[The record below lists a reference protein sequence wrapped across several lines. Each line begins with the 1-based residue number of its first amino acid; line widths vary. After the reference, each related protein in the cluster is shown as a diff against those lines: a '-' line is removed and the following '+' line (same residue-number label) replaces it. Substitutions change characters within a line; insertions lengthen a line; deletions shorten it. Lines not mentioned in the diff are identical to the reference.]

1 MFRLRLAF
9 PVLVLAALSAAGCG
23 GGGNSGGS
31 LIGPTPGPTAT
42 SAPTVA
48 PLSAPAYCSQY
59 QSNTSAGAVPLN
71 ITDDSGLGAALMV
84 YVQSGKYMDNTGQ
97 FNSANPYPL
106 PAACFST
113 TLGSAVQN
121 KPLNIPNG
129 ANGRIYFAY
138 TAATPNPNP
147 SATPP
152 NPFGA
157 GGTTFNP
164 SYADS
169 PFPWDKIEYD
179 IAPGS
184 GVIDTTQVDFMGL
197 PIEMSLTSGALP
209 HQTAG
214 ACPTAPSSIV
224 GITSCGYANVFTQML
239 GTLEYQNLVVTQNFN
254 GKLIDLRVV
263 APKEART
270 FTPFQWNLFDL
281 PSYAPTTVTPCTA
294 GNTGANGYL
303 QCVLASYQTTQR
315 IFTSNVPGANGSGD
329 WYCAT
334 SDGSA
339 NFIFTDVGNTAPA
352 ACPAAANPN
361 PQLSANPFKLPIAT
375 LTYGVPPAQDQ
386 GGSTACQDN
395 NLFAQP
401 YGLFYVDNQTGL
413 GPTYKTPGNLF
424 SNTDAFALWKALSAD
439 LNYGQALQSGQHP
452 VGKFVTRQMS
462 SFWLD
467 PMFNVYSKILHA
479 NFDRNLTYSIA
490 YDDLFGWSTSQTI
503 QAGNAINVRINAVPT
518 ATSINASSATVPDP
532 SSCPSITP
540 EIGTY

>member
-1 MFRLRLAF
+1 MLRLRLAF
-9 PVLVLAALSAAGCG
+9 PALMFAALIAAGCG
-23 GGGNSGGS
+23 GGGSGGS
-31 LIGPTPGPTAT
+31 VIGQTPTPTAT
-42 SAPTVA
+42 PSPVT
-48 PLSAPAYCSQY
+48 PSSPAPAYCSSY
-59 QSNTSAGAVPLN
+59 QSNTSTGAVPLN

-97 FNSANPYPL
+97 FNSTLPYPL

-113 TLGSAVQN
+113 TLGSGVQS

-138 TAATPNPNP
+138 TAATPNPSP

-184 GVIDTTQVDFMGL
+184 GIIDTTQVDFAGL
-197 PIEMSLTSGALP
+197 PIEMSLTGALP
-209 HQTAG
+209 HQAAG
-214 ACPTAPSSIV
+214 SCPAAASSVV
-224 GITSCGYANVFTQML
+224 GVTSCGYANVFTQML
-239 GTLEYQNLVVTQNFN
+239 AASEYSNLVITQNFN

-263 APKEART
+263 APKESRT

-281 PSYAPTTVTPCTA
+281 PSYAPMISPCNA

-339 NFIFTDVGNTAPA
+339 NFIFTDVGTSAPA
-352 ACPAAANPN
+352 TCPAAANPR
-361 PQLSANPFKLPIAT
+361 PQLAANPFKLPIAT
-375 LTYGVPPAQDQ
+375 LAYGVPPAQDQ
-386 GGSTACQDN
+386 GGSTACQYN
-395 NLFAQP
+395 NLFGQP
-401 YGLFYVDNQTGL
+401 YGLFYVDNQTGQ
-413 GPTYKTPGNLF
+413 GPTYRTPGNLF

-439 LNYGQALQSGQHP
+439 LNYGQALQPGQHP
-452 VGKFVTRQMS
+452 VGEFVTLQTS

-467 PMFNVYSKILHA
+467 HAFNVYSKILHA
-479 NFDRNLTYSIA
+479 NFDSNLAYSIA
-490 YDDLFGWSTSQTI
+490 YDDLFRWSTSQTL
-503 QAGNAINVRINAVPT
+503 QAGNAINIRINAVP
-518 ATSINASSATVPDP
+518 AASSVNASSSTVPDP
-532 SSCPSITP
+532 SSCPVIAP